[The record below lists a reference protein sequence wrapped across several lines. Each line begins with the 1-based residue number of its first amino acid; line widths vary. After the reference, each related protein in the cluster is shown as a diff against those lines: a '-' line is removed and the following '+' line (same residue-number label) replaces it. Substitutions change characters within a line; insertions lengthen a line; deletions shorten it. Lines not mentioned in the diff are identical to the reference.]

1 MSSSEINVGEQIRA
15 FRKKKRLSLTDL
27 SKITG
32 IAASNLSSIE
42 LGKSS
47 PTLNTL
53 VKIASAFQLRA
64 GVFLDEVL
72 YKKAVLCRKG
82 EGARVEALSPGLS
95 AELLTGKAAL
105 NRMEVRI
112 VSLKGHD
119 RWFPSENHSTDRFVY
134 CLHGGVTAEVDTEI
148 FRMEGGDGLYLLPE
162 ARVSFANLTPGE
174 SSLLIVELKATHSYT
189 D

>member
-1 MSSSEINVGEQIRA
+1 MASPEIHVGEQIRA
-15 FRKKKRLSLTDL
+15 FRKKKKLSLTDL

-72 YKKAVLCRKG
+72 YKKAVLCPGG
-82 EGARVEALSPGLS
+82 ERDKLESASPGVS
-95 AELLTGKAAL
+95 VELLTGKASL
-105 NRMEVRI
+105 NRMEARVF
-112 VSLKGHD
+112 SLKGLD
-119 RWFPSENHSTDRFVY
+119 RRVPPENRSTDRFVY
-134 CLHGGVTAEVDTEI
+134 CISGVVTAEVDQEI
-148 FRMEGGDGLYLLPE
+148 YHLEGGDGLYLLPE
-162 ARVSFANLTPGE
+162 ARVSFANQTSGE
-174 SSLLIVELKATHSYT
+174 SSLLILTLKAG
-189 D
+189 DICG

>member
-1 MSSSEINVGEQIRA
+1 MSSSEIHVGEQIRA
-15 FRKKKRLSLTDL
+15 FRKKKKLSLTDL

-72 YKKAVLCRKG
+72 YKKAVFCPRGGGDKF
-82 EGARVEALSPGLS
+82 EALSPDVS
-95 AELLTGKAAL
+95 IELLTCKASL
-105 NRMEVRI
+105 NRLEARLFA
-112 VSLKGHD
+112 LKGLD
-119 RWFPSENHSTDRFVY
+119 RRIPSESEPTDRFVY
-134 CLHGGVTAEVDTEI
+134 CLRGAVTAEVDKEI
-148 FRMEGGDGLYLLPE
+148 YRLEGGDGLYLLPE
-162 ARVSFANLTPGE
+162 ARVSFANQTSGE
-174 SSLLIVELKATHSYT
+174 SSLLIVALKAGGSCA
-189 D
+189 

>member
-1 MSSSEINVGEQIRA
+1 MPASEINVGEQIRA
-15 FRKKKRLSLTDL
+15 FRKKKKLSLTDL

-72 YKKAVLCRKG
+72 YKRAVFCPKG
-82 EGARVEALSPGLS
+82 EGAEVEAPSPDVS
-95 AELLTGKAAL
+95 IELLTGKASL
-105 NRMEVRI
+105 NRMEAGI
-112 VSLKGHD
+112 VSLKGPE
-119 RWFPSENHSTDRFVY
+119 RWVPSENRSTDLFAY
-134 CLHGGVTAEVDTEI
+134 CIHGAVVAEVDKEI
-148 FRMEGGDGLYLLPE
+148 YRLEGGDSLYLLPE
-162 ARVSFANLTPGE
+162 AGVSFANQERGE
-174 SSLLIVELKATHSYT
+174 SSILIVTLKAGEGCG
-189 D
+189 